1 MRDSGIKHY
10 IYGIGT
16 LAGAKKAENLYFK
29 TDEEFNQKAEEILSD
44 KWNVEI
50 YVGSTEKLEITR
62 KQEKNKVYKR
72 FSCIYNTPKYGISVK
87 NHTFWGR

>member
-1 MRDSGIKHY
+1 MDQRTPLSQGASVRHY
-10 IYGIGT
+10 I
-16 LAGAKKAENLYFK
+16 
-29 TDEEFNQKAEEILSD
+29 
-44 KWNVEI
+44 
-50 YVGSTEKLEITR
+50 GSTEKLEITR

>member
-72 FSCIYNTPKYGISVK
+72 FSYIYITPNYGISVK
-87 NHTFWGR
+87 KYTF

>member
-16 LAGAKKAENLYFK
+16 LAGAKKAENLLFK

-50 YVGSTEKLEITR
+50 YVLHI
-62 KQEKNKVYKR
+62 ND
-72 FSCIYNTPKYGISVK
+72 
-87 NHTFWGR
+87 